1 MEANQGPRLVN
12 KMITQV
18 CGHTSGQLMVLVA
31 QHMGQQIL
39 TSKATLVLRVY
50 FSKSTL
56 SLKD

>member
-39 TSKATLVLRVY
+39 TSKATLALRVY
-50 FSKSTL
+50 FRNQR
-56 SLKD
+56 